1 MNYRKFGKTGIEVS
15 ALGFGIMRL
24 PTADGTP
31 RSGLI
36 DDKESIRMLRDAID
50 QGLNYVDTAFYYH
63 AGKSE
68 EFVGRALQDGYRN
81 KVYIADKMP
90 VYAFKPGDDFDK
102 IFEEQLR
109 RLQTDHIDFY
119 LLHSMNHNSWQ
130 KYAVE
135 MDFLSKMEK
144 LKRDGKVGHIGFS
157 FHDKFEAF
165 QTIVDGYDKWDFCQ
179 IQLNY
184 IDVNFQAGIR
194 GLEYAASKGLGVVI
208 MEPLQGGRLAN
219 PPESV
224 KRILPK
230 DRSPVEWAL
239 DFLWNRPE
247 VSLLLSGMSSYE
259 QVQQNLQAAGRS
271 SVGMLNQEQVKMFDE
286 VKREF
291 DKSFLVP
298 CTRCCYCLP
307 CKAVDLHIPKLFE
320 LYNMTL
326 THSVDFLKVAYQNTV
341 GVPASACKACHQCE
355 KVCPQGIKISELMPK
370 IHNKFMELGIIK
382 S

>member
-135 MDFLSKMEK
+135 MDFLRSEE
-144 LKRDGKVGHIGFS
+144 RRVGK
-157 FHDKFEAF
+157 E
-165 QTIVDGYDKWDFCQ
+165 C
-179 IQLNY
+179 
-184 IDVNFQAGIR
+184 
-194 GLEYAASKGLGVVI
+194 
-208 MEPLQGGRLAN
+208 RL
-219 PPESV
+219 
-224 KRILPK
+224 
-230 DRSPVEWAL
+230 
-239 DFLWNRPE
+239 
-247 VSLLLSGMSSYE
+247 
-259 QVQQNLQAAGRS
+259 
-271 SVGMLNQEQVKMFDE
+271 
-286 VKREF
+286 
-291 DKSFLVP
+291 
-298 CTRCCYCLP
+298 
-307 CKAVDLHIPKLFE
+307 
-320 LYNMTL
+320 
-326 THSVDFLKVAYQNTV
+326 
-341 GVPASACKACHQCE
+341 
-355 KVCPQGIKISELMPK
+355 
-370 IHNKFMELGIIK
+370 
-382 S
+382 